1 MVITFRSDERN
12 NRQGWRTVSRDIS
25 ERRKSLLE
33 ALTTA
38 GREQSNAA
46 VMYHS
51 ALGERLG
58 LGMTEEKTL
67 DLLQRLGPLTA
78 GEIGQHTGLA
88 PATVSGLIDRLEA
101 KQLARRVRD
110 TKDRRR
116 VIVEIDHAR
125 LAGFAELFEP
135 FVTRLAELYDRYTDD
150 ELELI
155 LDWVTRATAAQRAA
169 IQELTEE

>member
-1 MVITFRSDERN
+1 M
-12 NRQGWRTVSRDIS
+12 
-25 ERRKSLLE
+25 LE
-33 ALTTA
+33 ALAVA
-38 GREQSNAA
+38 GRENSNAA

-51 ALGERLG
+51 AMGERLG

-78 GEIGQHTGLA
+78 GEIGQHAGLA

-101 KQLARRVRD
+101 KWLVRRVRD

-116 VIVEIDHAR
+116 VIVEINYEQ

-135 FVTRLAELYDRYTDD
+135 FVAALARLYERYTDD
-150 ELELI
+150 ELEVI
-155 LDWVTRATAAQRAA
+155 LDFLTRSAAVQREATQALAP
-169 IQELTEE
+169 E

>member
-1 MVITFRSDERN
+1 M
-12 NRQGWRTVSRDIS
+12 SRDIS
-25 ERRKSLLE
+25 EKRKKLLE
-33 ALTTA
+33 DLTVA
-38 GREQSNAA
+38 GRAHSNAA

-51 ALGERLG
+51 AMGERLG

-67 DLLQRLGPLTA
+67 DLLQRHGPLTA
-78 GEIGQHTGLA
+78 GELGQHAGLA

-101 KQLARRVRD
+101 KRLVRRVRD

-116 VIVEIDHAR
+116 VIVEINYEQ

-135 FVTRLAELYDRYTDD
+135 FVAALAQLYERYTDD

-155 LDWVTRATAAQRAA
+155 LDWLNRSAALQREATTALAG
-169 IQELTEE
+169 